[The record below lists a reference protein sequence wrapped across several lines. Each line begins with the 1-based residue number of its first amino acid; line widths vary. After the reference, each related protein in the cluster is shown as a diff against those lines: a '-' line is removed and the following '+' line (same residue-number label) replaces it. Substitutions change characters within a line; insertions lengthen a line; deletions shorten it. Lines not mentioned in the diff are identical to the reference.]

1 MTPELYKTIV
11 AIVDER
17 VKEIKVTRED
27 FNELR
32 KVVFELAKAQQ
43 ELAQAQKRTEQRVEE
58 LARAQEELTKA
69 QQETQRELRQLARAV
84 GGLSDTIGYGLE
96 DIARV
101 VLPSYLKNHYS
112 IEVKKFRRK
121 VFPLNGRHVEIDL
134 YAEGTKGEER
144 VIVLGEAKSR
154 IGVGNLKRFLRKT
167 ERVLPLLKRKAY
179 RVMLGYYIHP
189 NASELAEKEGVILVA
204 SYER

>member
-1 MTPELYKTIV
+1 MNEIKMTPELYKTIV
-11 AIVDER
+11 TIVDER

-43 ELAQAQKRTEQRVEE
+43 ELAQAQK
-58 LARAQEELTKA
+58 ELTRA
-69 QQETQRELRQLARAV
+69 QQETQRELRQLARVV

-121 VFPLNGRHVEIDL
+121 VFPLNGRHIEIDL
-134 YAEGTKGEER
+134 YAEGIKGEER
-144 VIVLGEAKSR
+144 VVILGEAKSR

-189 NASELAEKEGVILVA
+189 HASELGEREGVILVA